1 MRMTLFESR
10 KIKDT
15 KKKTL
20 NNYQN
25 AITLTWFSKGKK
37 TGSVANSV
45 FEGIEGINLHIL
57 QTGIAK
63 FTGVF

>member
-1 MRMTLFESR
+1 MTLFESR

-37 TGSVANSV
+37 TCHVVSRAASTVAGKEYLS
-45 FEGIEGINLHIL
+45 EGHD
-57 QTGIAK
+57 
-63 FTGVF
+63 